1 MVSMESIK
9 YNKKRKPLAVMLKKA
24 DEYIKKYD
32 LGQSPEELFIE
43 FEMIVRIR
51 EEFEQCY
58 RALPK
63 HDKPEDM
70 QRTKRMLEKRRIFMG
85 RYLLKNNER
94 YAKEV
99 VHELAEITFA
109 SWRNVYKILNSG
121 K

>member
-51 EEFEQCY
+51 RSSNSITGPSPSTTNQRICNG
-58 RALPK
+58 PK
-63 HDKPEDM
+63 ECWKSV
-70 QRTKRMLEKRRIFMG
+70 G
-85 RYLLKNNER
+85 Y
-94 YAKEV
+94 
-99 VHELAEITFA
+99 
-109 SWRNVYKILNSG
+109 SWDG
-121 K
+121 TC

>member
-1 MVSMESIK
+1 MAI
-9 YNKKRKPLAVMLKKA
+9 MLKKA

-51 EEFEQCY
+51 EEFEQYY

-63 HDKPEDM
+63 HLKPENM
-70 QRTKRMLEKRRIFMG
+70 QRSKRMLEKRRIFMEW
-85 RYLLKNNER
+85 YLLKNNER

-99 VHELAEITFA
+99 VHDLAEITFT
-109 SWRNVYKILNSG
+109 SGRNVYKTLNSN